1 MKIAVVGAGNVGAT
15 AAQHIAQNEL
25 SREVVLLDVADGIP
39 HGKGLD
45 LAESSPVDRFDTRI
59 VGTSDST
66 ALTGAD
72 IVIITAGIARK
83 PGMSRD
89 DLLATN
95 ADIVGSVSEDV
106 ARYAPES
113 ILIVVTNPLDVMA
126 CVAFKR
132 SGFPPERVGGLAH
145 GQAVSLEALPHRAFW
160 QEVWALCQDGA
171 AWSVAKARGEPA
183 YQPVGAAEGG
193 APQPPPEPP
202 DGREAS
208 PEECGDG
215 EEKGG

>member
-1 MKIAVVGAGNVGAT
+1 MVCSSGLGWTIVIVIGVAT
-15 AAQHIAQNEL
+15 AGYI
-25 SREVVLLDVADGIP
+25 G
-39 HGKGLD
+39 
-45 LAESSPVDRFDTRI
+45 
-59 VGTSDST
+59 
-66 ALTGAD
+66 
-72 IVIITAGIARK
+72 
-83 PGMSRD
+83 
-89 DLLATN
+89 
-95 ADIVGSVSEDV
+95 
-106 ARYAPES
+106 
-113 ILIVVTNPLDVMA
+113 
-126 CVAFKR
+126 
-132 SGFPPERVGGLAH
+132 GGLAWNVRTH
-145 GQAVSLEALPHRAFW
+145 GQAVSVEALPHRAFW